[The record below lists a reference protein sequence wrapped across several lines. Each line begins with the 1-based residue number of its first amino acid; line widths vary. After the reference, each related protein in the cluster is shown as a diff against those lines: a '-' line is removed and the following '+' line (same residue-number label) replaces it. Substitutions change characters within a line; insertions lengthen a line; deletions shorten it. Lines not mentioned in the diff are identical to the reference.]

1 MADYQWKGIFMKK
14 FFKTI
19 IPTIVIVI
27 SIVALILFLNWANK
41 TEKYEC
47 EIEEIQSGIYARYQS
62 TVSRA
67 PAYNYEIITVC
78 INRQLITYNGSV
90 EFIFTEDEN
99 KIEVTEKPNMVRNDK
114 VIVYTSKDSVEYL
127 GTVGIGK

>member
-1 MADYQWKGIFMKK
+1 MERNFYEKIFKI
-14 FFKTI
+14 I

-27 SIVALILFLNWANK
+27 SIVALILFLNWVNK
-41 TEKYEC
+41 TKKYEC

-114 VIVYTSKDSVEYL
+114 IIVYTSKDSVEYL

>member
-1 MADYQWKGIFMKK
+1 MKK
-14 FFKTI
+14 FFKII

-27 SIVALILFLNWANK
+27 SIVALILFLNWVNK
-41 TEKYEC
+41 TKKYEC

-114 VIVYTSKDSVEYL
+114 IIVYTSKDSVEYL
-127 GTVGIGK
+127 GTVEIGK